1 MIKNKIDV
9 HKLGHLI
16 LPACILVISAGFAL
30 VVYFNNRVSAQQDYV
45 GDFETCVS
53 NIRAACKELGYDS
66 SCTGSSV
73 ASELTALEKLLN
85 VGGEGDFDLPVV
97 TTQNPLTGDEE
108 IALTQGDLL
117 SAPLNQC
124 KAVLTKAKNMA
135 RSGTSSNTATSAG
148 NTGDTEASGIG
159 GDYDFMSNQGFSATP
174 IISADSD
181 SKCKGTKKGQIILV
195 SNIKADSGSVQ
206 SAFYNSLDWTKR
218 GKVFD
223 ISSEVKA
230 SIIVK
235 LKKED
240 KLESVFGTTDEKTIE
255 ANLISGSVFY
265 DVPLEQNL
273 SGLVYSS
280 SWSGK
285 ALAIPSFSGPKSECE
300 STFIAVNY
308 AEASASL
315 TDKYKVCVHSKDKS
329 KDYKEKKTFIY
340 PEDKTDAEAY
350 KLADKD
356 RIISL
361 GPCQTGE
368 TAGGGL
374 SGLSGG
380 ASDGSGQSV
389 GESNIGIGAADVPG
403 GSSSG
408 SSTSNSSGNS
418 SIAEGAQLALKR
430 LNEFRKSQ
438 GKSEFVA
445 DNALQSFAEYR
456 AKYLSTLSNA
466 QIAAAAGHPLFE
478 EHASEK
484 QIVAIEEV
492 STAQGTDD
500 WTFLAQ
506 SLIDTP
512 SHREGLIESSGKIG
526 IVATTLTDGYIL
538 VVELSR

>member
-1 MIKNKIDV
+1 MTKNKVDV

-16 LPACILVISAGFAL
+16 LPACILAISAGFAL
-30 VVYFNNRVSAQQDYV
+30 IISAYSQVSADEKNYV
-45 GDFETCVS
+45 GEYQTCMKDIS
-53 NIRAACKELGYDS
+53 AACKKLGYDEK
-66 SCTGSSV
+66 CANSV
-73 ASELTALEKLLN
+73 IASEYITLEKLITTGNAQTEFNAEN
-85 VGGEGDFDLPVV
+85 VTGN
-97 TTQNPLTGDEE
+97 TTAEDV
-108 IALTQGDLL
+108 L
-117 SAPLNQC
+117 SAPVKKC
-124 KAVLTKAKNMA
+124 KTVLEKAKKMA
-135 RSGTSSNTATSAG
+135 KASTTSEEKTASGDQASSSG
-148 NTGDTEASGIG
+148 NTQTAG
-159 GDYDFMSNQGFSATP
+159 GDFSYMSNQGFAATS

-223 ISSEVKA
+223 ISSEVKT

-235 LKKED
+235 LKKEN
-240 KLESVFGTTDEKTIE
+240 KLESVFGTTDEKIIE

-265 DVPLEQNL
+265 DVPLGQSL

-285 ALAIPSFSGPKSECE
+285 ALVVPSFSGPKSECE

-308 AEASASL
+308 AEANTSL

-361 GPCQTGE
+361 GPCQTDE
-368 TAGGGL
+368 TSGGSS
-374 SGLSGG
+374 SGSSGSTSGG
-380 ASDGSGQSV
+380 AGQNV

-408 SSTSNSSGNS
+408 SSTSDSSGGS

-430 LNEFRKSQ
+430 LNEFRREQ

-445 DNALQSFAEYR
+445 DNTLQSFAEYR
-456 AKYLSTLSNA
+456 AKYLSTLSYA
-466 QIAAAAGHPLFE
+466 QIAAAGGHPLFE
-478 EHASEK
+478 EHVSER

-492 STAQGTDD
+492 STSQGTDD
-500 WTFLAQ
+500 WTSLAQ
-506 SLIDTP
+506 SLTVSP

-526 IVATTLTDGYIL
+526 IVATTLTDGYVL